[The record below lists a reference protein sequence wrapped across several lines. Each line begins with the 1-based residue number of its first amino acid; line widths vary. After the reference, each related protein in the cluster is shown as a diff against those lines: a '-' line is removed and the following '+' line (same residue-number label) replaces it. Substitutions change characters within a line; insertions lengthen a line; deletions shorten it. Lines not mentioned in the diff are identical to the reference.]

1 MRWIGVLGV
10 LIGGLGP
17 VAAQDFTT
25 AAEVRPILAM
35 TRANW
40 VSLRE
45 YGGADLIYFTHLL
58 AWRCGLSA
66 IRYGLNGNAPT
77 QVFALEPCHQGSAQ
91 PNAIT
96 SDAVYVKQ
104 PIGSVKSLSV
114 VVTYDD
120 GSTESVDFKRAQVL
134 MH

>member
-1 MRWIGVLGV
+1 MRWITVLGV
-10 LIGGLGP
+10 FIAWGGVG
-17 VAAQDFTT
+17 AAQDFTT

-45 YGGADLIYFTHLL
+45 YRGADIINFTHILG
-58 AWRCGLSA
+58 WRCGLSS
-66 IRYGLNGNAPT
+66 IRYGLNGAPAT
-77 QVFALEPCHQGSAQ
+77 QVFKMEPCHTGSAQ

-104 PIGSVKSLSV
+104 PLGSVKSISV
-114 VVTYDD
+114 VVGYDD
-120 GSTESVDFKRAQVL
+120 GSAERAEFQRNQVL
-134 MH
+134 KR